1 MLKHL
6 RNVARNIAHKFSIS
20 ANHFAYL
27 ALSGYSKTIVLDFIT
42 NEISPREYSIDR
54 NYILLNQCKVNL
66 ERLVSQREREMITR
80 AYLTVTFSQPNSSFM
95 LSGNY
100 ELTLELANGKKAIGT
115 VNSLTLAQA

>member
-6 RNVARNIAHKFSIS
+6 RNAARNIAHKFSVS
-20 ANHFAYL
+20 TNHFAYL
-27 ALSGYSKTIVLDFIT
+27 ALSGYSKSIVLDFIT

-54 NYILLNQCKVNL
+54 NHILLNQCKVNL
-66 ERLVSQREREMITR
+66 ERLVSQREREIITR
-80 AYLTVTFSQPNSSFM
+80 AYLTVTFSQQNSSFM